1 MRQRRPDV
9 LCIDDDPTGLETRKV
24 LLEAFGYRVTT
35 ALNGPDGLRLL
46 NSRHTDLV
54 LLDYQMPGMTGGE
67 VAARAKQLRPQT
79 PILMLSALP
88 ALPLEAPAECIDA
101 FVWKGDPTAQL
112 LATLER
118 LLAGHAEAEQD
129 RKAERAMTALD
140 AAIEKLSSVVD
151 KVRQSVQGGMQPAVV
166 NLRCPKTPSR
176 HSGRSSP
183 GRTSPQ
189 FQRS

>member
-1 MRQRRPDV
+1 MRQRRPNV
-9 LCIDDDPTGLETRKV
+9 LCIDDDPTGLEIRKV

-54 LLDYQMPGMTGGE
+54 LLDYQMPGMNGGE
-67 VAARAKQLRPQT
+67 VAARAKQLRPET

-88 ALPLEAPAECIDA
+88 ALPLEAPAEFIDA

-112 LATLER
+112 LSTLER
-118 LLAGHAEAEQD
+118 LLAGHAEAEQN
-129 RKAERAMTALD
+129 RKAVRAMTALD

-151 KVRQSVQGGMQPAVV
+151 KVRQSVQGGLAGREPAAV
-166 NLRCPKTPSR
+166 NLRCSRTPSR
-176 HSGRSSP
+176 RS